1 VGGCDAGNG
10 DPRTRLVFQLTVGR
24 KLKNFTIFTPLSL
37 DAGIYCDD
45 NARSLGKG
53 VPLVRITT
61 TDPLFAWEKL
71 PDSPDLIS
79 LRFLLESLPDAPL
92 LAALR
97 AHRGKGR
104 NDYPMHVLWRVH
116 LSRYLLRHASM
127 EACLADLGR
136 NPALRRVI
144 GIEDA
149 QGVPEAWNMSRF
161 LEVLGQPNHLALMQ
175 EMFRQMTRR
184 LGGAVSDL
192 GQNLAGDSA
201 ALSARKSIE
210 STAPAAGKGGDPVLD
225 LPKSSAPGSSKGR
238 VVSLPVLGVPDADA
252 APQLPQPAGGRKEY
266 KDETGKVVKT
276 YEWFGFKFHLL
287 VDVKH
292 EVVVAWHVTSAAGE
306 GSGDSSVIPLLL
318 DEAKQVL
325 PEGRI
330 KTLAYDKA
338 ADDQKTHEVLAK
350 EHIKPLIQIRELWK
364 EEPERMLPGHDGNSN
379 VVHDEAGTIF
389 CHDKVS
395 PIPVKHKMSYMGYE
409 KDRGTLKYRCPARHE
424 GFQCPS
430 DQRCNGDSSYGKTVR
445 VNCNIDLRRFPPIP
459 RATIEF
465 ERRYKG
471 RTAVERIN
479 ARLKVYW
486 GADDGNVTGAARFHA
501 HMATILLVHSAMA
514 NWLAVQP
521 RYEGKSLSPTRMSQV
536 AQRLHKVAAAH

>member
-1 VGGCDAGNG
+1 M
-10 DPRTRLVFQLTVGR
+10 
-24 KLKNFTIFTPLSL
+24 
-37 DAGIYCDD
+37 
-45 NARSLGKG
+45 
-53 VPLVRITT
+53 RIAT

-79 LRFLLESLPDAPL
+79 LRFLLESLPDEPL

-104 NDYPMHVLWRVH
+104 NDYPMHVLWRTH

-136 NPALRRVI
+136 NPALRRVV
-144 GIEDA
+144 GIEEG
-149 QGVPEAWNMSRF
+149 QGVPLAWNMSRF
-161 LEVLGQPNHLALMQ
+161 LETLGQPDHLALMQ

-184 LGGAVSDL
+184 LGEAVSDL

-201 ALSARKSIE
+201 ALSARKSVPAA
-210 STAPAAGKGGDPVLD
+210 APATSTPADPVLD
-225 LPKSSAPGSSKGR
+225 LPGGKGR
-238 VVSLPVLGVPDADA
+238 VVSLPVLGASDVGAGAGA

-266 KDETGKVVKT
+266 KDDSGKIVKT
-276 YEWFGFKFHLL
+276 YEWFGYKFHLL
-287 VDVKH
+287 VDIKH

-318 DEAKQVL
+318 EEARKVL

-338 ADDQKTHEVLAK
+338 ADDQKTHEVLAGQ
-350 EHIKPLIQIRELWK
+350 EIKPLIQIRAMWK
-364 EEPERMLPGHDGNSN
+364 GEQERMLPGHDGNSN
-379 VVHDEAGTIF
+379 IVHDEAGTVF
-389 CHDKVS
+389 CYDKES
-395 PIPVKHKMSYMGYE
+395 AIPVKHKMSFMGYE
-409 KDRGTLKYRCPARHE
+409 KERRTLKYRCPARHE
-424 GFQCPS
+424 GFACPS
-430 DQRCNGDSSYGKTVR
+430 DKRCNGDASYGKTVR
-445 VNCNIDLRRFPPIP
+445 VDCDIDLRRFPPIP
-459 RATIEF
+459 RATIAF
-465 ERRYKG
+465 ERLYKG

-501 HMATILLVHSAMA
+501 HMATILLVHGAMA

-536 AQRLHKVAAAH
+536 AQRLHKAAVA